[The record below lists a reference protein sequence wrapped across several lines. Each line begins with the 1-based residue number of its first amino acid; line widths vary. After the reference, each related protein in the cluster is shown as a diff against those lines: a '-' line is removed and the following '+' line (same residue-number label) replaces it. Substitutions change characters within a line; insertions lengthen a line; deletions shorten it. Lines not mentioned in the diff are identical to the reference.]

1 MRTSKAVKIAKR
13 ISNGCT
19 DPHKDL
25 RNRGVVIG
33 ADSVAA
39 KLSFLD
45 RYLTV
50 WIFLAMFLG
59 VVLGYVFP
67 GFAGFLDSLSIGT
80 TSIPIVA
87 IAVSVA
93 VFGIDSGQAFA
104 AVVGSLVVV
113 PVMIAPVNVAL
124 YWRKKYFNSGST
136 VNIE

>member
-25 RNRGVVIG
+25 RNRGVVIL

-59 VVLGYVFP
+59 VVLGYVLP
-67 GFAGFLDSLSIGT
+67 GFAGFLNSLSIGT

-87 IAVSVA
+87 IAVSAA

-104 AVVGSLVVV
+104 AVVGPLVEV
-113 PVMIAPVNVAL
+113 PVIIGLVNVAL

>member
-19 DPHKDL
+19 DPHKDF
-25 RNRGVVIG
+25 RNRGVVIL

-87 IAVSVA
+87 IAVSAA

-104 AVVGSLVVV
+104 AVVGPLVEV
-113 PVMIAPVNVAL
+113 PVIIGLVNVAL

>member
-1 MRTSKAVKIAKR
+1 
-13 ISNGCT
+13 
-19 DPHKDL
+19 L
-25 RNRGVVIG
+25 

-59 VVLGYVFP
+59 VVLGYVLP
-67 GFAGFLDSLSIGT
+67 GFAGFLNSLSIGT

-87 IAVSVA
+87 IAVSAA

-104 AVVGSLVVV
+104 AVVGPLVEV
-113 PVMIAPVNVAL
+113 PVIIGLVNVAL

>member
-1 MRTSKAVKIAKR
+1 LRTSKAVKIAKR

-19 DPHKDL
+19 DPHKDF
-25 RNRGVVIG
+25 RNRGVVIL

-59 VVLGYVFP
+59 VVLGYVLP
-67 GFAGFLDSLSIGT
+67 GFAGFLNSLSIGT

-87 IAVSVA
+87 IAVSAA

-104 AVVGSLVVV
+104 AVVGPLVEV
-113 PVMIAPVNVAL
+113 PVIIGLVNVAL

>member
-1 MRTSKAVKIAKR
+1 VKIAKR

-19 DPHKDL
+19 DPHKDF
-25 RNRGVVIG
+25 RNRGVVIL

-59 VVLGYVFP
+59 VVLGYVLP
-67 GFAGFLDSLSIGT
+67 GFAGFLNSLSIGT

-87 IAVSVA
+87 IAVSAA

-104 AVVGSLVVV
+104 AVVGPLVEV
-113 PVMIAPVNVAL
+113 PVIIGLVNVAL

>member
-19 DPHKDL
+19 DPHKDF
-25 RNRGVVIG
+25 RNRGVVIL

-59 VVLGYVFP
+59 VELGYVLP
-67 GFAGFLDSLSIGT
+67 GFAGFLNSLSIGT

-87 IAVSVA
+87 IAVSAA

-104 AVVGSLVVV
+104 AVVGPLVEV
-113 PVMIAPVNVAL
+113 PVIIGLVNVAL